1 MIEALLQ
8 AERLLIHGMVDQAE
22 RIYAS
27 AFEQDPLNAIAVV
40 GLARVALERG
50 DERAAYER
58 ARQALEIDPQ
68 NAAAV
73 RLEAR
78 LAEVFAARSMPATP
92 QPPTPPLPSVTPQPS
107 SAPAPEVRP
116 SEQVVFT
123 RNPSMA
129 EHQRMEQLRN
139 TPAPPAAEPQT
150 DEQPA
155 DRRPGLFRRL
165 LGE

>member
-22 RIYAS
+22 RIYAG

-50 DERAAYER
+50 DDQTAYAR
-58 ARQALEIDPQ
+58 ARQALDIDPQ
-68 NAAAV
+68 NAAAI

-78 LAEVFAARSMPATP
+78 LAEVFAARAEAQAEAQAAPPGSPQLPQEPAT
-92 QPPTPPLPSVTPQPS
+92 
-107 SAPAPEVRP
+107 APAREVRP
-116 SEQVVFT
+116 SEQSILA

-129 EHQRMEQLRN
+129 EHQRMEDASRFP
-139 TPAPPAAEPQT
+139 PAPDAPDEPI
-150 DEQPA
+150 
-155 DRRPGLFRRL
+155 DRRPGLLRRL
-165 LGE
+165 FGA